1 LRKSF
6 RERPV
11 DLVDVRFV
19 RQHWRPLLTT
29 LVLFTLGGI
38 ALLALWRAAADISF
52 DALVAALGSLRLTTL
67 ISALAA
73 TLLSYAV
80 LVGYD
85 FLALRYGGI
94 RLPLLTILLA
104 SFCGYAIGNA
114 VGLGTF
120 SGGAVRYRL
129 YSAAGLS
136 PAQIARVV
144 GFISFAFGVGA
155 FTITSLCIELRA
167 QEIGRLLGAPPV
179 ILQMIAGGY
188 LALLLGSLAYWLI
201 RRSPIRLGAL
211 EIKAPSANMVF
222 AQLALVTA
230 DILAASAVLWVLL
243 PTSPVDFLTF
253 TALYAS
259 ALILGVLTHIPGGLG
274 VFEVVIL
281 YALGRSTPVS
291 TVAAALLAYRA
302 IYFLL
307 PLLLS
312 ILLLVGFEV
321 RRSLTVAGPH
331 QQGH

>member
-1 LRKSF
+1 LSKSF
-6 RERPV
+6 RERTL

-29 LVLFTLGGI
+29 LALFALGGI
-38 ALLALWRAAADISF
+38 LLLALWRSVADVSL

-73 TLLSYAV
+73 TLFSYAV

-85 FLALRYGGI
+85 FLALHYGGI

-120 SGGAVRYRL
+120 SGGVVRYRL

-136 PAQIARVV
+136 PTQIAGVV

-155 FTITSLCIELRA
+155 FTVTSLCIELRA

-179 ILQMIAGGY
+179 ILQMIAGGC
-188 LALLLGSLAYWLI
+188 LALVFASLACWLI
-201 RRSPIRLGAL
+201 HSSPIRLGAL
-211 EIKAPSANMVF
+211 EIKAPSANLVF
-222 AQLALVTA
+222 TQLALGTA
-230 DILAASAVLWVLL
+230 DILAASAVLWVLV

-259 ALILGVLTHIPGGLG
+259 ALILGMLTHIPGGLG
-274 VFEVVIL
+274 VFDVVIL

-291 TVAAALLAYRA
+291 TLAAALLAYRA

-312 ILLLVGFEV
+312 ILLLVEFEV
-321 RRSLTVAGPH
+321 ARSLTVVRLH
-331 QQGH
+331 RQGR